1 MDTAEGRRMVS
12 GALPQ
17 RRAAER
23 RNLVAFSP
31 GQGRV
36 VVHPSAEVVGAG
48 RGAVA
53 RGPGTR
59 TARRPDSNALRAVQ
73 RVAEAGAEPRPPPPR
88 GPAQPRAAEPDAR
101 GAPTVAMGGG
111 ARGADR
117 LGDGAGLGGRRPAC

>member
-1 MDTAEGRRMVS
+1 MDTAESRRMVS
-12 GALPQ
+12 GALSR

-23 RNLVAFSP
+23 RNPIPSSQ

-36 VVHPSAEVVGAG
+36 VVHPPGEVGGAG

-88 GPAQPRAAEPDAR
+88 GPAQPRAAEPD
-101 GAPTVAMGGG
+101 
-111 ARGADR
+111 
-117 LGDGAGLGGRRPAC
+117 